1 MKIINQILDT
11 IFTYQLQD
19 TILMYNNIIFC
30 LLLVSYHLQ
39 NPIKTGKASLQ
50 YVILLTLIRHWDRN
64 NVNVWR

>member
-39 NPIKTGKASLQ
+39 NRMKTDKASLQ
-50 YVILLTLIRHWDRN
+50 LTLIRHWDRN